1 MKSPIDLIF
10 RIILGISFLILLGI
24 RLTIQSKVLKEE
36 RVITENKLSL
46 VSGSIAA
53 LTSLIFG
60 AEYLF
65 FPGTFRF
72 SYMLEYPLWLRW
84 LGVVILIIGLIIFF
98 LAHYHLGRNFYSLV
112 AVKEEQK
119 LVTSGP
125 YRWIRHPIYTGYI
138 LTYLAGGLVASKQV
152 LTFVPVIFFS
162 LMIINRIPREEAVM
176 REEFGQDYLDLEACT
191 GRLLPELGKLG
202 SNIPLNEE
210 EG

>member
-1 MKSPIDLIF
+1 MKQIDTTF
-10 RIILGISFLILLGI
+10 RIILGVSFLILLGI
-24 RLTIQSKVLKEE
+24 RITIQSKVFKEE
-36 RVITENKLSL
+36 RDITENKLSL

-53 LTSLIFG
+53 LTNLIFG

-65 FPGTFRF
+65 FPGSFGFT
-72 SYMLEYPLWLRW
+72 YYLEYPLWLRW
-84 LGVVILIIGLIIFF
+84 LGVVVLIIGLIIFF

-138 LTYLAGGLVASKQV
+138 LTYMAGGLIASNLV
-152 LTFVPVIFFS
+152 LTFIPVIFFT

-176 REEFGQDYLDLEACT
+176 REEFGQEYLDLEART
-191 GRLLPELGKLG
+191 GRLFPKLG
-202 SNIPLNEE
+202 RQRSYNEE
-210 EG
+210 QG

>member
-138 LTYLAGGLVASKQV
+138 LTYLAGGLIASNQV

-176 REEFGQDYLDLEACT
+176 REEFGQDYLDMEAYT
-191 GRLLPELGKLG
+191 GRLLPKLGKLG

>member
-1 MKSPIDLIF
+1 MRTPVDLVF
-10 RIILGISFLILLGI
+10 RILLGISFLILLGI
-24 RLTIQSKVLKEE
+24 RITIQSKVLKEE

-53 LTSLIFG
+53 LTTLIFG

-72 SYMLEYPLWLRW
+72 TYVLDYPLWLRW
-84 LGVVILIIGLIIFF
+84 LGVVMLIVGLIIFF
-98 LAHYHLGRNFYSLV
+98 QAHYHLGRNFYSLV

-138 LTYLAGGLVASKQV
+138 LTYLAGGLIASNLV

-162 LMIINRIPREEAVM
+162 LMIVNRIPREEAVM
-176 REEFGQDYLDLEACT
+176 REEFGQDYLDFEART
-191 GRLLPELGKLG
+191 GRLLPRFCTRTPYV
-202 SNIPLNEE
+202 PLKEE
-210 EG
+210 DE